1 MDPENLEKYEITQ
14 SKCAA
19 AANLLDAFRPLPS
32 EKDIGNHKMAE

>member
-19 AANLLDAFRPLPS
+19 ANLPDAFRPLPS